1 MLDYLFLPNT
11 GATGALDLLVL
22 VLIATALGCLLTFT
36 VRKTYAPQRAASTP
50 YPAPAI
56 ALAPLMAVCM
66 GALQGDI
73 ARAVII
79 AAVVYGLRKR
89 PVMVI
94 SAAVGILC
102 GIGLPGYAII
112 LGVSLAATSLLHSAR
127 MKKHPPRQLSKLV
140 ITVPEELRI
149 PGAFDGVLS
158 KYTTSYTMTG
168 IRTVE
173 MGMFLEV
180 TYMLLLPEETDSK
193 AFLNALRGLNGNLS
207 VSLVLSGGAPE
218 DQASMAF

>member
-1 MLDYLFLPNT
+1 MLDYLFLPNS
-11 GATGALDLLVL
+11 GATGAMDLLVL
-22 VLIATALGCLLTFT
+22 VLIATLLGCLLAFT
-36 VRKTYAPQRAASTP
+36 LRKTYVPQKAM
-50 YPAPAI
+50 PALFPALTI
-56 ALAPLMAVCM
+56 AFAPLMAVCM
-66 GALQGDI
+66 GALQHDI

-89 PVMVI
+89 PVMII

-112 LGVSLAATSLLHSAR
+112 LGVGLVAASLVNGAQ
-127 MKKHPPRQLSKLV
+127 MKKHPPKQPSKLV

-149 PGAFDGVLS
+149 PGAFEGVLS
-158 KYTTSYTMTG
+158 KFATSYTMTG

-180 TYMLLLPEETDSK
+180 TYMLTLPEETDSK

-207 VSLVLSGGAPE
+207 VSLVLSGGPP
-218 DQASMAF
+218 DQASSEF